1 MPSTADERPIL
12 TVSALARE
20 ARVLI
25 EQHFHIVWVAG
36 ELSNFRRPGS
46 GHWYFTLKDDS
57 AQIRCAM
64 FAGRNRTLRFEPRE
78 GMEVMVR
85 GRLSLYEARGDFQLI
100 AEHMEAAGE
109 GALRA
114 AFEALKSKLDAE
126 GLFDAAAKRPLP
138 ALPRHLAVISSA
150 SGAALRDVLHVIER
164 RFPAL
169 RVTLIPVAV
178 QGERAEPEILQA
190 LARVADLKPDVVLL
204 TRGGG
209 SLEDL
214 WAFNLET
221 VARAVA
227 ACPVPVVSAVGHQ
240 TDFTITDFAADLRAP
255 TPSAGAELL
264 TPDRQELD
272 RRVWHLEQRLRRAFM
287 ANLSARKQRVG
298 HLRALLND
306 PGRRL
311 QQQMQRADEL
321 EERLRRGISQ
331 RLGEARSSVR
341 VLARGLHLLRP
352 ERRIQQQQVDVQN
365 LFGALLAASQHSLQ
379 TRRSALTNAARTLQ
393 AVSPLATLSRGY
405 AVLRPPAEGASGTA
419 GKPVTSIRETAAD
432 AVLLAH
438 LKDGALSVRVMSI
451 DEDNQLPAL
460 PRLDL
465 D

>member
-12 TVSALARE
+12 SVSTLARE
-20 ARVLI
+20 ARLLI
-25 EQHFHIVWVAG
+25 EEHFHIVWVAG

-64 FAGRNRTLRFEPRE
+64 FAGRNRALRFEPRE
-78 GMEVMVR
+78 GMEVLIR

-114 AFEALKSKLDAE
+114 AFEALKAKLDAE
-126 GLFDAAAKRPLP
+126 GLFDPGLKRPLP
-138 ALPRHLAVISSA
+138 SLPRHLVVISSA
-150 SGAALRDVLHVIER
+150 SGAALRDVLHVVSR
-164 RFPAL
+164 RFPTL
-169 RVTLIPVAV
+169 RVTLVPAAV
-178 QGERAEPEILQA
+178 QGERAEPELLRA
-190 LARVADLKPDVVLL
+190 LARIPDLRPDVVLL

-255 TPSAGAELL
+255 TPSAGAELI

-272 RRVWHLEQRLRRAFM
+272 RRFWHLGQRLQREM
-287 ANLSARKQRVG
+287 MSTLSAEKHRVG
-298 HLRALLND
+298 HLRALLSD

-321 EERLRRGISQ
+321 EDRLQRGMLQ
-331 RLGEARSSVR
+331 RLGEARSGLQ

-352 ERRIQQQQVDVQN
+352 ERRIQQQQLDVQH
-365 LFGALLAASQHSLQ
+365 LLEALLAASRRSLQ
-379 TRRSALTNAARTLQ
+379 NRRSALTNAARTLQ

-405 AVLRPPAEGASGTA
+405 AVLRPPAA
-419 GKPVTSIRETAAD
+419 GKTGGAPVTSIHDTSTD
-432 AVLLAH
+432 ALLLAH
-438 LKDGALSVRVMSI
+438 LKDGALSVRVTAI
-451 DEDNQLPAL
+451 DEDNQLPSV
-460 PRLDL
+460 PPLDL